1 MAKTATV
8 GLRIDAGLK
17 SRLEQLAATDGR
29 SLSNYIEQ
37 ILLKAVN
44 DGQKGA

>member
-1 MAKTATV
+1 MAKTAFV
-8 GLRIDAGLK
+8 GLRLDADVK
-17 SRLEQLAATDGR
+17 SRLEQLAAADGR
-29 SLSNYIEQ
+29 SLSNYVEQ

>member
-8 GLRIDAGLK
+8 GLRIDATLK
-17 SRLEQLAATDGR
+17 SRLEQLAAADGR

-37 ILLKAVN
+37 ILLKAVS
-44 DGQKGA
+44 DGQKRA

>member
-8 GLRIDAGLK
+8 GLRIDATLK
-17 SRLEQLAATDGR
+17 SRLEQLAAADGR

-37 ILLKAVN
+37 ILLKAISGN
-44 DGQKGA
+44 QR

>member
-1 MAKTATV
+1 MAKTAFV
-8 GLRIDAGLK
+8 GLRLDEDVKA
-17 SRLEQLAATDGR
+17 RLEQLAAADGR
-29 SLSNYIEQ
+29 SLSNYVEQ

>member
-8 GLRIDAGLK
+8 GLRIDATLK
-17 SRLEQLAATDGR
+17 SRLEQLAAADGR

-44 DGQKGA
+44 DGQKGV

>member
-17 SRLEQLAATDGR
+17 SRLEQLAAADGR

-37 ILLKAVN
+37 ILLKAVSGN
-44 DGQKGA
+44 QR

>member
-8 GLRIDAGLK
+8 GLRIDADLK
-17 SRLEQLAATDGR
+17 SRLEQLAAADGR

-44 DGQKGA
+44 GNQR

>member
-8 GLRIDAGLK
+8 GLRIDATLK
-17 SRLEQLAATDGR
+17 SRLEQLAAADGR
-29 SLSNYIEQ
+29 SLSNFIEQ
-37 ILLKAVN
+37 ILLKAVA